1 MLKNLDGHPS
11 EFFPPEKTLKGTLD
25 MIAGGASEANWILV
39 NQQLQ
44 QLLEKKDKLQ
54 TPEKDELEQAVAIA
68 IQVMRAGDFQTRWD
82 VAKIFP
88 KIGEKAILPL
98 LQILEDEE
106 AELEIRWFALRILA
120 EFNEPYLVVSLVK
133 LLSQTQEEE
142 LAIASAQALA
152 KIGQPAI
159 RGLIELLKD
168 EKSRLLAVKSLA
180 QIRRSEIIEPLLSV
194 VDDSMAEVRVIAV
207 EALSSFHQ
215 KRLIPVFI
223 TALKDISAQ
232 VRKEAIIALK
242 MCAEF
247 KDEFD
252 LINHLQPL
260 LYDFN
265 SQVCQ
270 QAILALGYMKDE
282 AAIEALFD
290 ILNCHNT
297 PLFLKQE
304 AVRALNWSGTYSA
317 LHYLEDSLYSNEIK
331 LCEEI
336 IAVLGRQESTELKS
350 YATFILIDFLNSDRG
365 IAHQLL
371 SKQAIATSL
380 GELGNLAALIHLE
393 KLASDDN
400 SRVKLHARAAIKKIT
415 QAQN

>member
-1 MLKNLDGHPS
+1 MLENLDMTTGA
-11 EFFPPEKTLKGTLD
+11 
-25 MIAGGASEANWILV
+25 AGEANWILV

-44 QLLEKKDKLQ
+44 ELLDKKD
-54 TPEKDELEQAVAIA
+54 TVEENELEQAVAIA
-68 IQVMRAGDFQTRWD
+68 IQIMTAGDFQTRWD

-120 EFNEPYLVVSLVK
+120 EFNDPYLVVSLVK

-194 VDDSMAEVRVIAV
+194 VDDSIAEVRVTAV

-223 TALKDISAQ
+223 KALQDTSAE

-242 MCAEF
+242 ILAEY
-247 KDEFD
+247 KEEFD
-252 LINHLQPL
+252 LVNHLQRL
-260 LYDFN
+260 LYDIN
-265 SQVCQ
+265 SEVRQ
-270 QAILALGYMKDE
+270 QAILALGDMKDE
-282 AAIEALFD
+282 AAIKALFD

-317 LHYLEDSLYSNEIK
+317 LNYLENSLYSNEIK

-336 IAVLGRQESTELKS
+336 ITVLGRQESTEVKS
-350 YATFILIDFLNSDRG
+350 YATKVLIDFLKSDRE
-365 IAHQLL
+365 IAHQLQF
-371 SKQAIATSL
+371 KQAIATSL
-380 GELGNLAALIHLE
+380 GELGELTALIHLE

-400 SRVKLHARAAIKKIT
+400 SRVKLHAKAAIKKLT
-415 QAQN
+415 KV

>member
-1 MLKNLDGHPS
+1 MLKNLDGHPLK
-11 EFFPPEKTLKGTLD
+11 FFQEEKTLKGTLD
-25 MIAGGASEANWILV
+25 MIAAAAGQAPSV

-44 QLLEKKDKLQ
+44 ELLEKKD
-54 TPEKDELEQAVAIA
+54 EEDRYMQAVDIA
-68 IQVMRAGDFQTRWD
+68 IQVMKAGDFQTRWD

-120 EFNEPYLVVSLVK
+120 EFNEPYLVISLVK

-142 LAIASAQALA
+142 LAIASSQALA

-194 VDDSMAEVRVIAV
+194 VDDSMASVRVTAV

-223 TALKDISAQ
+223 TALKDISAE
-232 VRKEAIIALK
+232 VRKEAIIALRIL
-242 MCAEF
+242 AEY
-247 KDEFD
+247 KEEFD
-252 LINHLQPL
+252 LVNHLQPL
-260 LYDFN
+260 LYDIN
-265 SQVCQ
+265 SEVCQ

-282 AAIEALFD
+282 TAIKALFD
-290 ILNCHNT
+290 ILNYHDT

-304 AVRALNWSGTYSA
+304 AVRALNWSCSFIA
-317 LHYLEDSLYSNEIK
+317 LDYLKESLYSSVIT
-331 LCEEI
+331 LTQEI
-336 IAVLGRQESTELKS
+336 ITVLGRQESAELKS
-350 YATFILIDFLNSDRG
+350 YATEILIDFLNSEEEIRYQLG
-365 IAHQLL
+365 IKQLV
-371 SKQAIATSL
+371 ATSL
-380 GELGNLAALIHLE
+380 GELGDLRALSHLE
-393 KLASDDN
+393 KLADDEN
-400 SRVKLHARAAIKKIT
+400 SKVRLYAKAGIKKVKGKQLT
-415 QAQN
+415 VNS